1 MEQHLINQRNM
12 EEGVIDP
19 NEEIEGIN
27 RIVYIFC
34 FIGLFIIISGIVAL
48 IVINYLFEQKIWI

>member
-1 MEQHLINQRNM
+1 M

-19 NEEIEGIN
+19 NQEIEGIN
-27 RIVYIFC
+27 RIIYIFC
-34 FIGLFIIISGIVAL
+34 CIGLFIIISGTVAL